1 MNILKKISV
10 ALCAA
15 AFMIYQPY
23 ALSVQAVREVS
34 VIQDGQ
40 TGQDS
45 QNAVRQDISEIAGE
59 LGIDTDSLS
68 DGLTPE
74 AKDFF
79 AENNIAADNPEAI
92 AEITPRDVFL
102 YVWEEFKKS
111 LSKPLRVL
119 SSLLAVILVAALVE
133 GMEDSIPN
141 KSLSKIFG
149 VICVLISV
157 GIIAD
162 SVSES
167 ISRAAEALDSGGTF
181 MIGYVPVF
189 AGITASS
196 GGVTSAVA
204 YNMLVLLVAQTTVQL
219 SGETIVPALSVCMAM
234 GIVEAINPGFRL
246 SGITEALKKAV
257 SFIMGFI
264 MTVFIGLL
272 SLQSIVGASADTLGV
287 KAAKYVVSNFIPVI
301 GGAVADTYATVK
313 NSLGLL
319 RGGVGFIGIAAIFI
333 MILPPVLDITAMRL
347 VFGAADVAVELFG
360 LSQIKVLV
368 KNTGWILSAVF
379 SILVCF
385 AVMLIIATAILML
398 VGLNIS

>member
-1 MNILKKISV
+1 M
-10 ALCAA
+10 
-15 AFMIYQPY
+15 
-23 ALSVQAVREVS
+23 
-34 VIQDGQ
+34 
-40 TGQDS
+40 
-45 QNAVRQDISEIAGE
+45 
-59 LGIDTDSLS
+59 GIDTGSLS
-68 DGLTPE
+68 DDLTPE
-74 AKDFF
+74 AKDIF

-92 AEITPRDVFL
+92 AEITPKDVFL
-102 YVWEEFKKS
+102 YIWEEFKKS

-119 SSLLAVILVAALVE
+119 SSLLAVILVAALIE

-162 SVSES
+162 SVSGS
-167 ISRAAEALDSGGTF
+167 INRAAEALDSGGTF
-181 MIGYVPVF
+181 MI
-189 AGITASS
+189 
-196 GGVTSAVA
+196 
-204 YNMLVLLVAQTTVQL
+204 
-219 SGETIVPALSVCMAM
+219 

-347 VFGAADVAVELFG
+347 VFGAADVAAELFG

>member
-1 MNILKKISV
+1 MHFVKKIFAV
-10 ALCAA
+10 IAVVIFTL
-15 AFMIYQPY
+15 YQPFV
-23 ALSVQAVREVS
+23 LSVQAV
-34 VIQDGQ
+34 QGAQ
-40 TGQDS
+40 T
-45 QNAVRQDISEIAGE
+45 RDISEVAEE
-59 LGIDTDSLS
+59 LGIDTGSMNEN
-68 DGLTPE
+68 LTPE
-74 AKDFF
+74 ARELLED
-79 AENNIAADNPEAI
+79 NGLTVDNPEAM
-92 AEITPRDVFL
+92 AEITPKDVFR

-111 LSKPLRVL
+111 LVKPLAVL
-119 SSLLAVILVAALVE
+119 VSLLAVILVSALIE

-141 KSLSKIFG
+141 KSLSGIFG

-157 GIIAD
+157 GIISE
-162 SVSES
+162 SVSGS

-204 YNMLVLLVAQTTVQL
+204 YNMLVVLVAQVTVQL
-219 SGETIVPALSVCMAM
+219 SGEMIVPALSVCMAL
-234 GIVEAINPGFRL
+234 GIVEAINPGFKL

-257 SFIMGFI
+257 TFIMGFI
-264 MTVFIGLL
+264 MTIFIGLL

-319 RGGVGFIGIAAIFI
+319 RGGVGFIGIAAIFV

-347 VFGAADVAVELFG
+347 VFAAADVAAELFG
-360 LSQIKVLV
+360 LSRIKVLV

>member
-1 MNILKKISV
+1 MS
-10 ALCAA
+10 
-15 AFMIYQPY
+15 
-23 ALSVQAVREVS
+23 
-34 VIQDGQ
+34 G
-40 TGQDS
+40 
-45 QNAVRQDISEIAGE
+45 
-59 LGIDTDSLS
+59 
-68 DGLTPE
+68 
-74 AKDFF
+74 
-79 AENNIAADNPEAI
+79 
-92 AEITPRDVFL
+92 
-102 YVWEEFKKS
+102 
-111 LSKPLRVL
+111 
-119 SSLLAVILVAALVE
+119 
-133 GMEDSIPN
+133 SIN
-141 KSLSKIFG
+141 
-149 VICVLISV
+149 
-157 GIIAD
+157 
-162 SVSES
+162 
-167 ISRAAEALDSGGTF
+167 RAAEALDSGGTF

-196 GGVTSAVA
+196 GGITSAVA

-219 SGETIVPALSVCMAM
+219 SGEIIVPALSVCMAM

-347 VFGAADVAVELFG
+347 VFGAADVAAELFG